1 VAGQAEEKERKVIVL
16 RIPVALATGLIIGL
30 GVPVVLAAVAVRD
43 LVGAHSLAIA
53 SHVERINDFEARLR
67 TQEQRPPRLGPGLD
81 EVKDQCDSLGE
92 LVSTCRER
100 VSVIDERTKYI
111 QSEQETGR
119 LCARVSACKGQR

>member
-1 VAGQAEEKERKVIVL
+1 MAGQAEEKERKVIVL

-81 EVKDQCDSLGE
+81 EVKDRLGW
-92 LVSTCRER
+92 VPASTK
-100 VSVIDERTKYI
+100 SKT
-111 QSEQETGR
+111 
-119 LCARVSACKGQR
+119 SATASANWSAPAGSASR